1 MNILG
6 NGGMQGGGLPPQ
18 LMQQIRQ
25 VKGLMQMTRGNPM
38 ALLQSNPQFAQVMQ
52 QFKGQNPQQVF
63 ESICKQQ
70 GIDGNA
76 IINEL
81 KRQ

>member
-6 NGGMQGGGLPPQ
+6 NGSNMSGGGLPPQ

-25 VKGLMQMTRGNPM
+25 VKGIMQMC
-38 ALLQSNPQFAQVMQ
+38 
-52 QFKGQNPQQVF
+52 KGQNPKTVF
-63 ESICKQQ
+63 ENLCKQN

-81 KRQ
+81 KR